1 MAQKATA
8 WMAMGAGLGLLA
20 AVISEQFNTGL
31 GIAMGAGIGL
41 ALGSVISK
49 KTPDEQSSDASE

>member
-8 WMAMGAGLGLLA
+8 WMVMGAGLGFLA
-20 AVISEQFNTGL
+20 AVISEQINTGL